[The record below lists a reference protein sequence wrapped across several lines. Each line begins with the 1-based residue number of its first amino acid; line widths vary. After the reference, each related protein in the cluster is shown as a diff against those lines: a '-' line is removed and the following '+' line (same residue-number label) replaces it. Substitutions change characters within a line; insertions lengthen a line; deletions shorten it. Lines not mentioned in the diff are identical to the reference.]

1 MANLRLILILLLGKS
16 SVSQRLKPVQL
27 PTAFVGW
34 LPLLIAFLSK
44 DYLQPNGAS

>member
-16 SVSQRLKPVQL
+16 SVSQRFKLVQL
-27 PTAFVGW
+27 PTAVGW